1 MILVCGATGFVG
13 RALLPELARASE
25 AGGGGGSVRGLV
37 RREFDAVRLRDRGF
51 EAVSADLVEGR
62 GLDAAVRG
70 VDTLIYLVHTPDRG
84 GDVVAN
90 DLEAVQNTML
100 AARGAGVQRVVFLG
114 HVAASQAAA
123 APYLV
128 ARWAAEL
135 AVRQS
140 GLEHVIVRAP
150 LIAGNGGALFEV
162 LRRLVDRAPIVP
174 IFGWR
179 RTAIEPVALP
189 DVVEALRMAALDP
202 DLDGRAFDVCGPE
215 RMTVGAALGELAR
228 RHRRRRLFVPLP
240 GQSSL
245 ATAALGGALGWRAW
259 RETRLLVETLRE
271 PQLCRDPSLR
281 FPLPH
286 RPLLFREAVSGIETS

>member
-13 RALLPELARASE
+13 QALLRELAG
-25 AGGGGGSVRGLV
+25 AGEGTLSGPVRGLV
-37 RREFDAVRLRDRGF
+37 RREFDAVRLRDLGF
-51 EAVSADLVEGR
+51 EAVTADLVEGR
-62 GLDAAVRG
+62 GLDGAVRG
-70 VDTLIYLVHTPDRG
+70 VHTLVYLVHTLDRG

-114 HVAASQAAA
+114 HVAASEEAA

-140 GLEHVIVRAP
+140 GLAHVIVRAP
-150 LIAGNGGALFEV
+150 LIVGDGGALFEV
-162 LRRLVDRAPIVP
+162 LRRVVDRSPVVP
-174 IFGWR
+174 LFGWR
-179 RTAIEPVALP
+179 GTEIEPVALA
-189 DVVEALRMAALDP
+189 DVVEALRMAALDEQ
-202 DLDGRAFDVCGPE
+202 LDGRAFDVCGPE
-215 RMTVGAALGELAR
+215 RMTVGAALRALAP
-228 RHRRRRLFVPLP
+228 RRRLFVPLP
-240 GQSSL
+240 GQGRL
-245 ATAALGGALGWRAW
+245 ATTALGWSLARRPW

-286 RPLLFREAVSGIETS
+286 RPLPYREAVAELRVS

>member
-13 RALLPELARASE
+13 RALLAELARASE
-25 AGGGGGSVRGLV
+25 GPVRGLV
-37 RREFDAVRLRDRGF
+37 RREFDAVRLRDLGF

-62 GLDAAVRG
+62 GLDGAVRG
-70 VDTLIYLVHTPDRG
+70 VETLVYLVHTLDRG

-100 AARGAGVQRVVFLG
+100 AARGAGVRRVVFLG
-114 HVAASQAAA
+114 HVAASEAAA

-140 GLEHVIVRAP
+140 GLAHVIVRAP
-150 LIAGNGGALFEV
+150 LIVGPGGALFEV
-162 LRRLVDRAPIVP
+162 LRRAVDRSPVVP
-174 IFGWR
+174 LFGWR
-179 RTAIEPVALP
+179 RTQVEPVALR
-189 DVVEALRMAALDP
+189 DVVEALHMAALDP
-202 DLDGRAFDVCGPE
+202 HFDGRAFDICGPE
-215 RMTVGAALGELAR
+215 RMTVGAALHDLAR
-228 RHRRRRLFVPLP
+228 RHRRRLFVPLP
-240 GQSSL
+240 GQGRL
-245 ATAALGGALGWRAW
+245 ATTALGWSLARRPW

-271 PQLCRDPSLR
+271 QQLCRDPSLR

-286 RPLLFREAVSGIETS
+286 RPLPYREAVAELGDS